1 MTISQCSFLCYV
13 HARYTQQNKQN
24 SSVIQQKYDGRVKW
38 TVTGLHLLILTVLLR
53 LPNTDRLQQVDDY
66 VRGYVNGHDSVD
78 IITFLIHY
86 IYPTILYI
94 YIRNIWEP
102 SWPWSYGSWIYN
114 YLCNQCLSILM
125 FWVRISIRARCTTL
139 CDKVF

>member
-24 SSVIQQKYDGRVKW
+24 SSVIQQKYNGRVKW
-38 TVTGLHLLILTVLLR
+38 TVTGLHLLIIVVLLR
-53 LPNTDRLQQVDDY
+53 LPNTDRLQQVDNY

-86 IYPTILYI
+86 IYPPILYI
-94 YIRNIWEP
+94 YIRNIWIKWKTKQNKIVRTTQQIIRRGKIDTP
-102 SWPWSYGSWIYN
+102 NTWSLTFLAWPEHI
-114 YLCNQCLSILM
+114 
-125 FWVRISIRARCTTL
+125 
-139 CDKVF
+139 

>member
-1 MTISQCSFLCYV
+1 LTISQCSFLCYV

-24 SSVIQQKYDGRVKW
+24 SSVIQQKYNGRVKW

>member
-1 MTISQCSFLCYV
+1 LLKVALNTIKQTI
-13 HARYTQQNKQN
+13 HNKTSKILQIF
-24 SSVIQQKYDGRVKW
+24 SRLKW
-38 TVTGLHLLILTVLLR
+38 TVTGLHLLIIVVLLR

-94 YIRNIWEP
+94 YIRNI
-102 SWPWSYGSWIYN
+102 
-114 YLCNQCLSILM
+114 
-125 FWVRISIRARCTTL
+125 
-139 CDKVF
+139 

>member
-1 MTISQCSFLCYV
+1 LTISQCSFLCYV

-24 SSVIQQKYDGRVKW
+24 SSVIQQKYDGRLKW

-78 IITFLIHY
+78 IITFLRHY

-139 CDKVF
+139 CDKVV